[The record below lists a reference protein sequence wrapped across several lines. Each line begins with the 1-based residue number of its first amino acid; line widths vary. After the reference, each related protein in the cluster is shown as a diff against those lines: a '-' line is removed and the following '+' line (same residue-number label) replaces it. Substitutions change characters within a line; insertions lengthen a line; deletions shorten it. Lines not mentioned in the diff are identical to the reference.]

1 MARLIRGL
9 AALFTVAQT
18 ATAAP
23 PDRPLGVELDLVQ
36 PFVPNANII
45 KPKLTARLWQSA
57 SLRGDL
63 VLGAYIRPHIK
74 HDVLYEIDEYML
86 VAGYRQYLWRGLH
99 AEALI
104 DGGLAWGTNRFD
116 QQFYRTPTLF
126 LDASVGYRFLFEDV
140 GFYVAPQGGVIGS
153 LGISSIGP
161 RNGKPDWFLQGNLL
175 VGYAF

>member
-1 MARLIRGL
+1 MARFVPVLT
-9 AALFTVAQT
+9 ALFAFAPV
-18 ATAAP
+18 ATAATP
-23 PDRPLGVELDLVQ
+23 ERPLGVEIDLVQ

-45 KPKLTARLWQSA
+45 KPKLTGRLWQSGP
-57 SLRGDL
+57 LRGDL

-74 HDVLYEIDEYML
+74 HDVVYTIDEYML
-86 VAGYRQYLWRGLH
+86 VAGYRQYWWRGLH

-116 QQFYRTPTLF
+116 QKFYRTPTLF
-126 LDASVGYRFLFEDV
+126 LDASVGYRFSFENI
-140 GFYVAPQGGVIGS
+140 GLYVAPQAGVIAS